1 MVRWGGW
8 GEKSEPFL
16 STWNSVGKQMCER
29 AQHVL
34 GVSVSLKHTVR
45 EKAEG
50 MWETGLD
57 LAGE

>member
-1 MVRWGGW
+1 M
-8 GEKSEPFL
+8 
-16 STWNSVGKQMCER
+16 GKQMCER

-34 GVSVSLKHTVR
+34 GVSVSLKHRVR